1 VLAVDNDYLLQIPL
15 TTMGKV
21 AKSEIIINA
30 QFYPILGGMEFPS
43 NPELQT
49 KLTIKAHASGYLND
63 QIQKTK

>member
-1 VLAVDNDYLLQIPL
+1 
-15 TTMGKV
+15 MGKV